1 MIFSKDCRALG
12 YIHTVP
18 YRTNFR
24 PDILFT
30 RNRAKVSFCSDG
42 TDNRMKFVTLV
53 SGFTISSC
61 TQRFFSKWR
70 PEREKPIRM
79 VARITNIS
87 LGRMRRQHYCLMLL
101 YHIKMRKRARGKN
114 GNRYEQGMRNYK
126 NFSLKAIQTTMNSK

>member
-1 MIFSKDCRALG
+1 MSRWSVPFEFSFCEGKTRFTHAIAANKRANSDNLK
-12 YIHTVP
+12 IKKIEATFTRC
-18 YRTNFR
+18 RTNF
-24 PDILFT
+24 PLDILFT

-61 TQRFFSKWR
+61 TQSFFSKWR

-101 YHIKMRKRARGKN
+101 YHI
-114 GNRYEQGMRNYK
+114 
-126 NFSLKAIQTTMNSK
+126 